1 MGYGSSDWSWVMN
14 DDFSKKI
21 KGLSILAAITDFWI
35 KIAEMLD
42 FTSDFEIW
50 NKNME
55 EVGFWSRCVRQVAY
69 TKLKK
74 LVATNGF

>member
-1 MGYGSSDWSWVMN
+1 MN

-42 FTSDFEIW
+42 FTSDFEI
-50 NKNME
+50 
-55 EVGFWSRCVRQVAY
+55 
-69 TKLKK
+69 
-74 LVATNGF
+74 